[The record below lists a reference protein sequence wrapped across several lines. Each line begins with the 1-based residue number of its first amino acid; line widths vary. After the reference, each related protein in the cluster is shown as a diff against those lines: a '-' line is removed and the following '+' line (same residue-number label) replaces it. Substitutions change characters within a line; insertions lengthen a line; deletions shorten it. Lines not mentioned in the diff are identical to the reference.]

1 MGIIFW
7 TCPPN
12 TAPGEKLRVDI
23 FPSTIP
29 SLQHELR
36 GIPAARL
43 CSCKGCP
50 RLVQFSPRES
60 GLFLR
65 QEGSRTQ
72 SVRGL
77 TPAHQP
83 TATAGRGKAPQAEGH
98 WGTCGMRREQKQGCI
113 HAPSPTPFQES
124 IPVLVQHPHHGHTH
138 PHSRSHTPHLAPPRG
153 RRGRGV
159 GAPRPRCR

>member
-83 TATAGRGKAPQAEGH
+83 TATARRGKAPQAEGH

-124 IPVLVQHPHHGHTH
+124 IPVLSLVVLICFSLMYGILYAIKNSIYKYYLPCICYKYFL
-138 PHSRSHTPHLAPPRG
+138 S
-153 RRGRGV
+153 V
-159 GAPRPRCR
+159 